1 MAEDHPNNDAIVQ
14 MVEELRKS
22 NDLLRE
28 QIRISRDWR
37 IPLRNGLA
45 SGLGTV
51 IGATLLVSILLGVL
65 KPFEKIETLGPGLER
80 LAEEIRSTR
89 KR

>member
-1 MAEDHPNNDAIVQ
+1 MEQPQSTSEIERMLD
-14 MVEELRKS
+14 ELRTTNS
-22 NDLLRE
+22 LLRE

-51 IGATLLVSILLGVL
+51 IGATVLVAILLAVL
-65 KPFEKIETLGPGLER
+65 KPFEGIAPGLER
-80 LAEEIRSTR
+80 LATELQQGNRR
-89 KR
+89 